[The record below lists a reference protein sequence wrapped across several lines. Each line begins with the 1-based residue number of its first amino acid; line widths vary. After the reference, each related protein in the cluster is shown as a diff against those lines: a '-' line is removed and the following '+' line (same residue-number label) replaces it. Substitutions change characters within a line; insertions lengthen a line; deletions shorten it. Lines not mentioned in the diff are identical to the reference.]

1 MGWNGSG
8 SITLLYDFTT
18 DRDAGAPD
26 NIISADKMDA
36 MFADVANTTE
46 LTLNRNGENVI
57 AANISWGSFRIT
69 TLGAATAAT
78 DAVRARQVAENVV
91 QYGGSTGGSGNAYT
105 ATMTFL
111 TTVATGTRLLLKANH
126 SSTGAATLN
135 VNAAGAVAIVRSNG
149 TTAITTNDIVSG
161 DFFEVAYDG
170 TSWVLLYGGTSS
182 TSVNNSNWSGTDL
195 AVVNGGT
202 GSSTAADAR
211 TALGLAIGSNV
222 QAYVATTSAIAA
234 LAVTDSNFIVGNGS
248 TWVAESGATV
258 RTSLGL
264 GSLATLSAVNNSLW
278 SGTDLAVANGGT
290 GASDGATALSNLG
303 LATVS
308 QAEAEAG
315 TATTTRAWTAERVK
329 QSIAALQTDTINIV
343 AAGSLGSGGPGNAVL
358 GFSQQTWE
366 VVVRNGSSYG
376 IRGLSFNTND

>member
-1 MGWNGSG
+1 
-8 SITLLYDFTT
+8 
-18 DRDAGAPD
+18 
-26 NIISADKMDA
+26 
-36 MFADVANTTE
+36 

-149 TTAITTNDIVSG
+149 TTAITTDDIVSG

-170 TSWVLLYGGTSS
+170 TSWVLLYGGTS

-278 SGTDLAVANGGT
+278 SGTDLAVANGGP
-290 GASDGATALSNLG
+290 APV
-303 LATVS
+303 TV
-308 QAEAEAG
+308 
-315 TATTTRAWTAERVK
+315 
-329 QSIAALQTDTINIV
+329 
-343 AAGSLGSGGPGNAVL
+343 
-358 GFSQQTWE
+358 QQRFRTW
-366 VVVRNGSSYG
+366 VWPQ
-376 IRGLSFNTND
+376 